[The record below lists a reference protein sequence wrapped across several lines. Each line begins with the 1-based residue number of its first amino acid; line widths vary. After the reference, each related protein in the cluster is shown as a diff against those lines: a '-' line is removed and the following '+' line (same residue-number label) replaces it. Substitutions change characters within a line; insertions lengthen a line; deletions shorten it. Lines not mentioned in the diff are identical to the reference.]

1 MNRLWIRL
9 SLAFAIVVIV
19 VLIVFGIAARIALES
34 NENLQAGAPAEVRE
48 YFEQVRQESGA
59 FNMTAVLLIVG
70 VVAIG
75 AGVWMS
81 KTLTAPLKEL
91 DEAAGAIGRQ
101 ELSHRVTVR
110 GSDELKAVASGFN
123 EMAHQLE
130 EAESLRSNLLADVA
144 HELRNPLHVL
154 SGNLQAM
161 LDDVYPMTKEEIARL
176 SDQTRHLTTIVDD
189 LHVLAQAEAH
199 QMPLDRQPADIAILV
214 KETTGT
220 FEAVARAQD
229 IQLKVELLGSIPS
242 WEVDADRFR
251 QALGN
256 LLSNAL
262 RHTPGG
268 GQIAVTV
275 QQENQALCIS
285 VRDTGAGMKPEQL
298 IQVFDRFYRSDEVR
312 SRDQGGTGLGL
323 AITRAIIEAHGGQI
337 SAASPSPGQGSTFT
351 ISLPM

>member
-1 MNRLWIRL
+1 
-9 SLAFAIVVIV
+9 
-19 VLIVFGIAARIALES
+19 VLV
-34 NENLQAGAPAEVRE
+34 
-48 YFEQVRQESGA
+48 
-59 FNMTAVLLIVG
+59 IVG

-81 KTLTAPLKEL
+81 KTLTAPLEEL
-91 DEAAGAIGRQ
+91 DEAAEAIGRQ

-189 LHVLAQAEAH
+189 LHDLAQAEAH
-199 QMPLDRQPADIAILV
+199 QMPLDRRLVDIAALV
-214 KETTGT
+214 KETASA
-220 FEAVARAQD
+220 FEAVAGAYD
-229 IQLKVELLGSIPS
+229 IQLQVELLGTIPN

-256 LLSNAL
+256 LIINAL

-268 GQIAVTV
+268 GQIIVTV
-275 QQENQALCIS
+275 QQENQVLCIS
-285 VRDTGAGMKPEQL
+285 VRDTGAGMKPEHL
-298 IQVFDRFYRSDEVR
+298 VQVFDRFYRTDEAR
-312 SRDQGGTGLGL
+312 SRDKGGTGLGL
-323 AITRAIIEAHGGQI
+323 AITRAIVEAHGGQI
-337 SAASPSPGQGSTFT
+337 SAASPGPGQGSTFT
-351 ISLPM
+351 ISLPL